1 MGVYIKGIEMPSNCN
16 DCPLNYDSI
25 DCMVADNAL
34 RKNGGGDFLFDHE
47 RHPNCPLVPVP
58 PHGRCVDA
66 DALDY
71 TMFYKENWI
80 RGTSVEALA
89 VWKSDIDVAPTVIP
103 AEEGE

>member
-1 MGVYIKGIEMPSNCN
+1 MGVYIKKMDLPKNRGE
-16 DCPLNYDSI
+16 YD
-25 DCMVADNAL
+25 L
-34 RKNGGGDFLFDHE
+34 RLHVDPDGTATLEGAYCRFEGEPFE
-47 RHPNCPLVPVP
+47 AVPVS

-71 TMFYKENWI
+71 TMLYKENWM
-80 RGTSVEALA
+80 RGTGVEALA